1 MLLPVSTKVG
11 AECKL
16 KAMTVQQTAVGF
28 SRANHDSLSL
38 MIVFQL
44 NNDRNRQTK
53 QSSLIHM
60 N

>member
-1 MLLPVSTKVG
+1 
-11 AECKL
+11 
-16 KAMTVQQTAVGF
+16 MTVQQTAVGF